1 MKKSPV
7 VLFELTMV
15 TGKLV
20 HLRDSDETDYI
31 VALPLEVFPYHYNV
45 VDYAETNY
53 SKELEVLGG
62 CIVIHV
68 ERRKEILISDK
79 SADFGPCDKN
89 FAKETLQNAIPEY
102 KVKITD

>member
-1 MKKSPV
+1 M
-7 VLFELTMV
+7 FESTMV

-31 VALPLEVFPYHYNV
+31 VALPLEGFPYHYNV
-45 VDYAETNY
+45 VEYAETNY

-68 ERRKEILISDK
+68 ERRKEILILDK
-79 SADFGPCDKN
+79 SADFGSCDKN
-89 FAKETLQNAIPEY
+89 FAKEALQNFFPKY
-102 KVKITD
+102 TVKITD